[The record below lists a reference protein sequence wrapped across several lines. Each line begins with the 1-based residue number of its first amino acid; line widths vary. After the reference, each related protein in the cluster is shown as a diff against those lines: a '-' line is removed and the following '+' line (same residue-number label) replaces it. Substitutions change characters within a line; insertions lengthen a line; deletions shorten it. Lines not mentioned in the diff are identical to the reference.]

1 MQWRISHNLVSSK
14 RLLSFRF
21 KKERWELVLKLEWK
35 KGYQYDIEK
44 FTFKT
49 YSRQVQ
55 KNVKSYQ
62 IVTEIQQSR
71 NCPFKKLMP
80 LDFRDRENFT
90 CWFSLCKKKKT
101 ESWKEH
107 PCLIQTLTMS
117 SKSMSK
123 LTHLPD
129 SGCVT
134 TAMRHHN
141 PVVDPTLQI
150 REGEPSYRLRD
161 INSHNLF
168 SCQSM
173 DIVRRKLILITT
185 GT

>member
-1 MQWRISHNLVSSK
+1 M
-14 RLLSFRF
+14 
-21 KKERWELVLKLEWK
+21 LKLEWK

-90 CWFSLCKKKKT
+90 C
-101 ESWKEH
+101 
-107 PCLIQTLTMS
+107 
-117 SKSMSK
+117 
-123 LTHLPD
+123 
-129 SGCVT
+129 
-134 TAMRHHN
+134 
-141 PVVDPTLQI
+141 
-150 REGEPSYRLRD
+150 
-161 INSHNLF
+161 
-168 SCQSM
+168 
-173 DIVRRKLILITT
+173 
-185 GT
+185 

>member
-1 MQWRISHNLVSSK
+1 MVSSK

-21 KKERWELVLKLEWK
+21 KNKRWELMLKLEWK
-35 KGYQYDIEK
+35 KGDQYDIEK

-90 CWFSLCKKKKT
+90 C
-101 ESWKEH
+101 
-107 PCLIQTLTMS
+107 
-117 SKSMSK
+117 
-123 LTHLPD
+123 
-129 SGCVT
+129 
-134 TAMRHHN
+134 
-141 PVVDPTLQI
+141 
-150 REGEPSYRLRD
+150 
-161 INSHNLF
+161 
-168 SCQSM
+168 
-173 DIVRRKLILITT
+173 
-185 GT
+185 